1 MEKKRNSG
9 KSSPGRGRKSYSD
22 DKPKRSFKKSD
33 DKKFE
38 KRSFD
43 DKPKRSFSKNDDK
56 PFKKSFD
63 DKPKRSYNKSEDKPY
78 KKSFDDKPKRSFSK
92 SDDKP
97 FKKSFDDKPKRSYN
111 KSEDKPYTKSFDDKP
126 KRSFSKNDD
135 KPFKKSFDDKP
146 KWASKK
152 VDQDF
157 DISEW
162 DDKPEKGSKRD
173 QEEDSYFDKRN
184 ERAGAK
190 KGVARF
196 QKSKEPFVY
205 KSKKPKKAEEE
216 APEYG
221 SKKWQKKSPK
231 FPGKPFRRNLKKKD
245 AEKEDDG
252 TIRLNKYIAN
262 TGICSRREAD
272 ELIQAGAVSINGK
285 IVTEMGYKVKP
296 GDSVNYGGQTIR
308 QERKVYILLNKP
320 KDYITTADDPQK
332 RKTVLE
338 LIKGACKERVYPVGR
353 LDRNTTGL
361 LLLTNDGELT
371 KKLTHPTS
379 GIKKI
384 YHVVTDKSVSKQ
396 DIIKLTEG
404 FRLDDGFTKADSAAY
419 VDTAD
424 SKKEIGVEMHSGKN
438 RIVRRMIEHLGYKV
452 VKLDRVVFAGL
463 TKKDLPRGRWRFL
476 SEKEIGMLKMIPS

>member
-9 KSSPGRGRKSYSD
+9 KSSSKRGRKSSLD
-22 DKPKRSFKKSD
+22 DKSKRSYKQSD
-33 DKKFE
+33 GKKFE
-38 KRSFD
+38 
-43 DKPKRSFSKNDDK
+43 
-56 PFKKSFD
+56 
-63 DKPKRSYNKSEDKPY
+63 
-78 KKSFDDKPKRSFSK
+78 
-92 SDDKP
+92 
-97 FKKSFDDKPKRSYN
+97 
-111 KSEDKPYTKSFDDKP
+111 
-126 KRSFSKNDD
+126 
-135 KPFKKSFDDKP
+135 KKSFDDKP

-152 VDQDF
+152 VDEEF

-162 DDKPEKGSKRD
+162 DDKLAKGYKYD
-173 QEEDSYFDKRN
+173 EEEDSYFDKRN
-184 ERAGAK
+184 ERGVAK
-190 KGVARF
+190 KGVARY
-196 QKSKEPFVY
+196 QKSKDPFVY
-205 KSKKPKKAEEE
+205 KSKKREEE
-216 APEYG
+216 VSENN

-231 FPGKPFRRNLKKKD
+231 IPWKPFRRNLKKKD
-245 AEKEDDG
+245 SQKENDG

-272 ELIQAGAVSINGK
+272 ELIKAGAVSINGK

-296 GDSVNYGGQTIR
+296 GDIVNYGGQTIR

-320 KDYITTADDPQK
+320 KDYITTVDDPQK

-379 GIKKI
+379 GVKKI

-396 DIIKLTEG
+396 DMIKLTEG

-419 VDTAD
+419 VDTAE
-424 SKKEIGVEMHSGKN
+424 SKKEIGIELHSGKN
-438 RIVRRMIEHLGYKV
+438 RIVRRMMEHLGYKV

-476 SEKEIGMLKMIPS
+476 TEKEIGMLKMIPS

>member
-9 KSSPGRGRKSYSD
+9 KKSPIRGRKSNSD

-38 KRSFD
+38 K
-43 DKPKRSFSKNDDK
+43 
-56 PFKKSFD
+56 KSFD
-63 DKPKRSYNKSEDKPY
+63 DI
-78 KKSFDDKPKRSFSK
+78 
-92 SDDKP
+92 
-97 FKKSFDDKPKRSYN
+97 
-111 KSEDKPYTKSFDDKP
+111 
-126 KRSFSKNDD
+126 
-135 KPFKKSFDDKP
+135 P

-152 VDQDF
+152 VDEDF

-162 DDKPEKGSKRD
+162 DDKPAKGYKYD
-173 QEEDSYFDKRN
+173 EEEDSYFDKRN
-184 ERAGAK
+184 EREGAK

-205 KSKKPKKAEEE
+205 KSKKAKKGEEE

-272 ELIQAGAVSINGK
+272 ELIKAGAVSINGK

-296 GDSVNYGGQTIR
+296 GDIVNYGGQTIR

-320 KDYITTADDPQK
+320 KDYITTVDDPQK

-379 GIKKI
+379 GVKKI

-419 VDTAD
+419 VDTAE
-424 SKKEIGVEMHSGKN
+424 SKKEIGIELHSGKN
-438 RIVRRMIEHLGYKV
+438 RIVRRMMEHLGYKV

-476 SEKEIGMLKMIPS
+476 TEKEIGMLKMIPS

>member
-9 KSSPGRGRKSYSD
+9 KLSPKKGHKSNSD

-38 KRSFD
+38 K
-43 DKPKRSFSKNDDK
+43 
-56 PFKKSFD
+56 KSFD
-63 DKPKRSYNKSEDKPY
+63 DKPKLSYSKSE
-78 KKSFDDKPKRSFSK
+78 
-92 SDDKP
+92 
-97 FKKSFDDKPKRSYN
+97 
-111 KSEDKPYTKSFDDKP
+111 
-126 KRSFSKNDD
+126 D

-152 VDQDF
+152 VEEEFDF
-157 DISEW
+157 SEW
-162 DDKPEKGSKRD
+162 EDKPAKGAKNT
-173 QEEDSYFDKRN
+173 QEEDAYFDKRK
-184 ERAGAK
+184 ERAEAK

-196 QKSKEPFVY
+196 QKSKEPFIY
-205 KSKKPKKAEEE
+205 KSKKPKKEEE
-216 APEYG
+216 AHEYG
-221 SKKWQKKSPK
+221 NKRWEKKSPK
-231 FPGKPFRRNLKKKD
+231 FSGKPFRRNLKKKD

-252 TIRLNKYIAN
+252 TVRLNKYIAN
-262 TGICSRREAD
+262 AGICSRREAD
-272 ELIQAGAVSINGK
+272 DLIRAGAVSVNGK

-296 GDSVNYGGQTIR
+296 GDIVNYGGQTIR

-320 KDYITTADDPQK
+320 KDYITTAVDPQK

-371 KKLTHPTS
+371 KKLTHPAS
-379 GIKKI
+379 NIKKI
-384 YHVVTDKSVSKQ
+384 YHVVTDKNVSKQ

-419 VDTAD
+419 VETAE
-424 SKKEIGVEMHSGKN
+424 SKKEIGIEMHSGKN
-438 RIVRRMIEHLGYKV
+438 RIVRRMMEHLGYKV